1 MNYLLDTHTFLWF
14 IAGDNQ
20 LSRTARKQIE
30 NPSNLSFLSIVR
42 FWEIA
47 IKFSLGRLTLH
58 QPFEEL
64 FPEQLA
70 INGIDLL
77 ELDFRHTVV
86 IAKLPFHHK
95 DPFDRMLIA
104 QAQAEGLHII
114 SKDSAFDE
122 YAISQAW

>member
-20 LSRTARKQIE
+20 LSPTARKLIE
-30 NPSNLSFLSIVR
+30 NPTNLSFLSIGS

-47 IKFSLGRLTLH
+47 IKVSLGKLTLH
-58 QPFEEL
+58 QPFDEL
-64 FPEQLA
+64 FSAQLV

-77 ELDFRHTVV
+77 GLDFRHTVAV
-86 IAKLPFHHK
+86 AKLPFHHK

-104 QAQAEGLHII
+104 QAQLEKLRIV
-114 SKDSAFDE
+114 SKDSVFDE
-122 YAISQAW
+122 YAITRVW